1 MRVSEVI
8 AHQSSTT
15 VKEDATFSQPFAF
28 VGVKTDFLR
37 IFICILKLDV
47 FYLAKITGV
56 IAPSSGNLE
65 KKKKIRH
72 RVILNTFSIRKK
84 TKINTFKAE
93 VQSILC
99 VHQRAHLQFHR
110 ELCSVYS
117 F

>member
-15 VKEDATFSQPFAF
+15 VEEDATFSQPFAF

-56 IAPSSGNLE
+56 IAPSSGNIE
-65 KKKKIRH
+65 KKKKKIRH

-93 VQSILC
+93 VQSIL
-99 VHQRAHLQFHR
+99 
-110 ELCSVYS
+110 
-117 F
+117 